1 MLTTC
6 FVVNAY
12 WLSNNDTFVRYR
24 CSIYGQIFHRYFDS
38 KNKMIHFNYVTASFS
53 LEICNQYLTF
63 SAKTWPRNGLSNVTH
78 FMVSRYPVTLCR
90 CKGRLGYRNVFFV
103 GFWSLCH
110 FYYSSSR
117 QADSSRQAFKTS
129 GWNVCTER
137 RRRRRRRTEEDCRR
151 K

>member
-1 MLTTC
+1 MHIDCRTTTRLFGIDTVYTDKFFIVILTRRIRWFILTMLQ
-6 FVVNAY
+6 
-12 WLSNNDTFVRYR
+12 LHS
-24 CSIYGQIFHRYFDS
+24 HS
-38 KNKMIHFNYVTASFS
+38 KYVT
-53 LEICNQYLTF
+53 NQYLTF